1 MKTLF
6 TNRSAYGRSKPSLQ
20 FILCFVLLSF
30 GFTAMA
36 QNYQVSGRVT
46 QQNAEPLAGASIHL
60 KSSKTWVQ
68 TDLNGQYVLEL
79 PKGKHTLEIRYL
91 TAQPIEKTFELTADL
106 ILDIVINET
115 AEVLD
120 EVLVN
125 AVRVGSSSPITH
137 SNISKEDLEKRNL
150 GQDIPMLLNFLPS
163 VVTTTDAGA
172 GVGYTGI
179 RIRGINAQSTNIT
192 INGIPYND
200 AESMGTFWV
209 NLSDFASSTES
220 MQLQRGVGT
229 STNGSG
235 AFGASINVL
244 TEAVSVDPSG
254 EIANSFGSYNTH
266 KHTVKFSTGRLNDH
280 FEISGR
286 LSNIKSDGYID
297 RATSDLKSYFLQG
310 AYVDTNRLIKA
321 VIFGGQEETY
331 QAWNGLEDLDL
342 LENDRTFNT
351 AGMYTDADGNIQFYD
366 NEIDD
371 YRQDHYQLHW
381 NERINDHWST
391 TLSLNYT
398 QGQGFFEQYKED
410 QKLLKYGMEVI
421 ELGGETIKESDLVRR
436 RWLDNHFYVLNANAT
451 YKKKGL
457 NLSFGTSLSF
467 YDGDH
472 YGEVIWAQFAGNTP
486 KGHRY
491 YDGNG
496 KKVDENVFAKVTYKL
511 DESWSFYGDL
521 QFRNV
526 AYKTEGLNS
535 DVDLM
540 EIDKFYNFFNPKGGL
555 TYQFNP
561 ANALYFSYAR
571 ANREPSRS
579 DFQNNA
585 EVKPE
590 QLNDFEMGWRY
601 DNPAFR
607 INANAYYMLYNEQL
621 VLTGEIDDTGDPI
634 RTNNGDS
641 YRLGLEVEAAVRLAS
656 KWHLQPSVTISSNK
670 TKETMIERDGEL
682 VDLGKTNI
690 SFSPEL
696 VASNALVFQP
706 KTYFQI
712 SLLSKY
718 VGEQFMGNTD
728 SEKSKL
734 EAYFVND
741 LNVTYEWIL
750 KSKEGSDKKPFIKS
764 IFFSGLVNN
773 IFNKKY
779 VSNGFYYTFD
789 DDWTDPNQ
797 VTTIEGAGYFPQAT
811 TNFLIGAA
819 IKF

>member
-1 MKTLF
+1 MKSLF
-6 TNRSAYGRSKPSLQ
+6 TNRSTQSRFKPSLKL
-20 FILCFVLLSF
+20 ILSFVLLSF
-30 GFTAMA
+30 SFTNFA
-36 QNYQVSGRVT
+36 QNYRVSGRVT
-46 QQNAEPLAGASIHL
+46 QQDAEPLAGVSIQL
-60 KSSKTWVQ
+60 KSGQIWAQ
-68 TDLNGQYVLEL
+68 TDLNGQYALEL

-91 TAQPIEKTFELTADL
+91 TAKPILKTFDLNANL

-125 AVRVGSSSPITH
+125 AVRVGSNSPITH

-179 RIRGINAQSTNIT
+179 RVRGINAQSTNIT
-192 INGIPYND
+192 INGIPFND

-244 TEAVSVDPSG
+244 TEGVSKDASA

-297 RATSDLKSYFLQG
+297 RASSNLKSYFLQG

-321 VIFGGQEETY
+321 VVFGGQEITY

-342 LENDRTFNT
+342 LKNDRTFNT
-351 AGMYTDADGNIQFYD
+351 AGMYTDADGNTQFYD

-371 YRQDHYQLHW
+371 YSQDHYQLHW
-381 NERINDHWST
+381 NERLDNNWST
-391 TLSLNYT
+391 TLGLNYT
-398 QGQGFFEQYKED
+398 RGLGFFEQYKED
-410 QKLLKYGMEVI
+410 QKLVNYGMDNI
-421 ELGGETIKESDLVRR
+421 ELGSETISKSDLVRR
-436 RWLDNHFYVLNANAT
+436 RWLDNHFYVINANAT
-451 YKKKGL
+451 YKNDNL
-457 NLSFGTSLSF
+457 NLSIGTSFST
-467 YDGDH
+467 YNGDH
-472 YGEVIWAQFAGNTP
+472 FGEVIWAQYAGNTP

-496 KKVDENVFAKVTYKL
+496 KKTDASVFAKATYKFDDQL
-511 DESWSFYGDL
+511 SFYGDL
-521 QFRNV
+521 QYRNV
-526 AYKTEGLNS
+526 GYITTGTNS
-535 DVDLM
+535 DSVLM
-540 EIDKFYNFFNPKGGL
+540 ELDETFNFFNPKAGL
-555 TYQFNP
+555 TYQFDP
-561 ANALYFSYAR
+561 SNALYFSYAR
-571 ANREPSRS
+571 ANREPSRK
-579 DFQNNA
+579 DFQNNMD
-585 EVKPE
+585 VKPE
-590 QLNDFEMGWRY
+590 QLNDFELGWRY
-601 DNPAFR
+601 DGSSFR
-607 INANAYYMLYNEQL
+607 INANTYYMLYNEQL
-621 VLTGEIDDTGDPI
+621 VLTGALDTTGNPI
-634 RTNNGDS
+634 RDNSGDS
-641 YRLGLEVEAAVRLAS
+641 YRLGLEIEATLRLTS
-656 KWHLQPSVTISSNK
+656 QWHLQPSVTLSSNK
-670 TKETMIERDGEL
+670 TKKTVIERDGEL
-682 VDLGKTNI
+682 VDLGETNI
-690 SFSPEL
+690 SFSPNL
-696 VASNALVFQP
+696 IASNALVFQP
-706 KTYFQI
+706 KDYFQV
-712 SLLSKY
+712 SFLSKY

-728 SEKSKL
+728 SQKSKL
-734 EAYFVND
+734 DAYFVND

-750 KSKEGSDKKPFIKS
+750 KANKDSQKKPFIKS
-764 IFFSGLVNN
+764 ILFSGLVNN

-779 VSNGFYYTFD
+779 ISNGFYYTFD
-789 DDWTDPNQ
+789 DDWTDVNQ

-811 TNFLIGAA
+811 TNFLIGATL
-819 IKF
+819 KF